1 MVYDYQM
8 QHTEPYEWEYD
19 LTETIYAQWSSIMKS
34 GQPLG
39 DWEQMGDSYESMFF
53 YESETVMQSA
63 LEIKMMDFWLH
74 QWSPDWQP

>member
-1 MVYDYQM
+1 
-8 QHTEPYEWEYD
+8 
-19 LTETIYAQWSSIMKS
+19 MKN

-39 DWEQMGDSYESMFF
+39 DWEQMGDNYESMFF